1 MHVTKKKRINIWKTT
16 FILKLSGAKHM
27 NTLPKM
33 AGGKKY
39 VKYVANDNEKILG
52 GGVAISCRG
61 KAKIVDLI

>member
-1 MHVTKKKRINIWKTT
+1 
-16 FILKLSGAKHM
+16 M

-39 VKYVANDNEKILG
+39 VKYVANDYEKILG

-61 KAKIVDLI
+61 KAKIVDLIKVQVKDLESCWCDLMVPREQY